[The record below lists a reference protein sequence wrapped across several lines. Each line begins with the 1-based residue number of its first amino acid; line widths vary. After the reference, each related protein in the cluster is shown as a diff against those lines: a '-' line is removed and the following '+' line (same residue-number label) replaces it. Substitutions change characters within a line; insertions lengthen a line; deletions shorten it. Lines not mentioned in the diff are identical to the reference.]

1 MCFAVACLACSYN
14 ARRSTPVETG
24 PMKVLAAVLQLRRAG
39 TFVSR
44 SDGGENTEIAD
55 LPGALLANYL
65 QSAIAVINRG
75 VNGVTTA
82 SCENSAAG
90 GPCQTDSAELQMF
103 HLLNNDRTAPS
114 QAAETRGHARALQW
128 DLRLA
133 ALASAHSQEL
143 AGGRPFSHMGANGS
157 SPSDRLAKTGIQW
170 VSMGE
175 NIAKDQNVMLAETAL
190 MNEPKFQANHRANIL
205 NPNFTIVG
213 VGIVTGTDGALYIT
227 QEFVQVR

>member
-1 MCFAVACLACSYN
+1 
-14 ARRSTPVETG
+14 
-24 PMKVLAAVLQLRRAG
+24 MKVLAAVLQLRRAG

-103 HLLNNDRTAPS
+103 QLLNKDRTAQA
-114 QAAETRGHARALQW
+114 QAAEAGAHAQALRW
-128 DLRLA
+128 DPKLA
-133 ALASAHSQEL
+133 ELARAHSQEL
-143 AGGRPFSHMGANGS
+143 ADSGTFRHASADGTQ
-157 SPSDRLAKTGIQW
+157 PSQRLSKAGIQW

-175 NIAKDQNVMLAETAL
+175 NLAMDQTVVRAEAAL
-190 MNEPKFQANHRANIL
+190 MNEPKFQENHRANIL
-205 NPNFTIVG
+205 NRTFTTVG
-213 VGIVTGTDGALYIT
+213 VGIAAGPDGTLYIT
-227 QEFVQVR
+227 QEFVQTR